1 MIITLIVITV
11 IGICIYNWDKKKQ
24 EKYIK
29 SDSFKNHF
37 DTLNKEQEKKQRK
50 TNLQEKNESM
60 MRMANN
66 MGISIEDVKENYI
79 SDLEKK
85 NIGTDCKDQ
94 MIQQFDIEKIKES
107 KVFGIKAKN
116 TGSAFMSE
124 WFLEFIN
131 AKENQQIDNELINS
145 EIQPQNNNQEIK
157 KYVNQKRMHASFS
170 DADLLHSFE
179 KGSYEK
185 GTLNQIVLEEILK
198 ERGLIPCSAHEK
210 KKHKIKKE
218 LEERMENSVIEV
230 CKSNPMINTPLAIVP
245 ITEAI
250 NTISEVYKKTFIE
263 RKDETGLNEF
273 EITVLIEETKKKV
286 FNNLIKH

>member
-1 MIITLIVITV
+1 MILTLIVIAV

-29 SDSFKNHF
+29 SDSFKNHL
-37 DTLNKEQEKKQRK
+37 DTLNREQEKK

-66 MGISIEDVKENYI
+66 MGIPIEDVKEDYI
-79 SDLEKK
+79 SDLEKN

-94 MIQQFDIEKIKES
+94 MMQQFDIEKIKES

-124 WFLEFIN
+124 WFLEYIN
-131 AKENQQIDNELINS
+131 AKENQKIDNELIDSETLLQNS
-145 EIQPQNNNQEIK
+145 NYEKEYVDK
-157 KYVNQKRMHASFS
+157 KIMHNYFS
-170 DADLLHSFE
+170 DEDLLEPYKNESF
-179 KGSYEK
+179 KLGSLDQI
-185 GTLNQIVLEEILK
+185 TLEDVLK
-198 ERGLIPCSAHEK
+198 ERGLIPCSAHEI

-263 RKDETGLNEF
+263 RKDEIGLNEF